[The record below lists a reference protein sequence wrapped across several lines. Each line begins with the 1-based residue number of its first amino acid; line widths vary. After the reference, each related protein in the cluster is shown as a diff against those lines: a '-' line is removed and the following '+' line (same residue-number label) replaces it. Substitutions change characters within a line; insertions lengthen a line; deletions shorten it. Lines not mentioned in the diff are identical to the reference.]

1 MTKNSLKIAN
11 GLVRLV
17 QCQPEV
23 ISGTVVMG
31 SFDATTNTLTILP
44 TNSQTP
50 IEGVM
55 ISSVSGVEDGVIVVP
70 KEGSHVVI
78 ASIDGPGIWTVV
90 KTCEIEKA
98 ILKIGSVTCTA
109 ESTGI
114 IVECGNTTV
123 DIGTII
129 KIGTAGESLFG
140 ILNDLLIAM
149 TLMTVT
155 TSTGPSS
162 VPINLASFNALQ
174 TRLGNLLSA

>member
-1 MTKNSLKIAN
+1 
-11 GLVRLV
+11 
-17 QCQPEV
+17 
-23 ISGTVVMG
+23 
-31 SFDATTNTLTILP
+31 
-44 TNSQTP
+44 
-50 IEGVM
+50 
-55 ISSVSGVEDGVIVVP
+55 
-70 KEGSHVVI
+70 
-78 ASIDGPGIWTVV
+78 VV